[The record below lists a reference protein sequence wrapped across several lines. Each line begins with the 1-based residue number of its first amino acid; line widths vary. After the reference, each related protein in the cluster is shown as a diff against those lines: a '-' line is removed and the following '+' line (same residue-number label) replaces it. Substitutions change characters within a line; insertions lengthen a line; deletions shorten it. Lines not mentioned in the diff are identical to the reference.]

1 MAPPRNVTKLEGDRA
16 EFICEASALPNN
28 VTHRWFH
35 NGVEISH
42 ISWLETRTVVRRD
55 GTLYITPTSAEDSG
69 KFTCEVTNGIGAPDT
84 ASAYLSVECKYA
96 SKIRRDIF
104 WTKTGI
110 KKPNFVTSTNLF

>member
-69 KFTCEVTNGIGAPDT
+69 KFTCEVTNGIGQPDT
-84 ASAYLSVECKYA
+84 ASAWLSVECEFPRCLF
-96 SKIRRDIF
+96 I
-104 WTKTGI
+104 TKLPIIAI
-110 KKPNFVTSTNLF
+110 KETYNII